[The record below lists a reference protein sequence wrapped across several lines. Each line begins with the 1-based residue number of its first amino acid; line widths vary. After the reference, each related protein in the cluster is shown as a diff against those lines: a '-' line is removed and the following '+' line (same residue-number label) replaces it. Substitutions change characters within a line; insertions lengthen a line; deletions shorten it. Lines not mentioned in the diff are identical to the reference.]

1 MENSSLPG
9 SQWRGKLWYAYGTSM
24 TSDEYG
30 MYARY
35 LEQLSGLKLVNCG
48 APGQGITE
56 GIGGYSSR
64 AEVRRRA
71 MDPDDGKKEADLIT
85 LEVGPNDSGATLG
98 TIYDTGTDTF
108 CGCLNQVI
116 RFLQANTDAQIVVMS
131 MTGSRWGTL
140 DPSDRFSPERRT
152 AAPAGEPYTRFEMN
166 RAIRDVSALN
176 GACYIP
182 VAESC
187 GLSIARMGREQRY
200 VRDNIHHMPAGAW
213 NVAQFIWSRLRN
225 IPLWYT
231 EAPGGGKEESDG

>member
-1 MENSSLPG
+1 MENGGLPG
-9 SQWRGKLWYAYGTSM
+9 SQWQGKLWYAYGTSM

-30 MYARY
+30 RYARY
-35 LEQLSGLKLVNCG
+35 VEQLSGLRLVNRG
-48 APGQGITE
+48 APARGITE
-56 GIGGYSSR
+56 GIGAFSPR
-64 AEVRRRA
+64 AEVRFRA

-131 MTGSRWGTL
+131 MTGGRWSSQ
-140 DPSDRFSPERRT
+140 DPSDRLSPERRK
-152 AAPAGEPYTRFEMN
+152 AAPAGEPYTRYEMN
-166 RAIRDVSALN
+166 CAIRDVSALN
-176 GACYIP
+176 GVYYIP

-187 GLSIARMGREQRY
+187 GLSIARMGWEQRY

-213 NVAQFIWSRLRN
+213 NVAQFIWSCLKD

-231 EAPGGGKEESDG
+231 EAPKE